1 MSLVVSL
8 LEGFSLTWDMLRDAI
23 DQIPD
28 EHWKTGEIEHLAP
41 ARQIFHIIETADFYA
56 RKSRGDFPRDGR
68 FGTDWDKAH
77 LDDFPD
83 KETMREYLEEVVEK
97 VEGWLKG
104 NGEEGV
110 LIAENEFPW
119 TGGTV
124 LSRVLY
130 TLAHCRQHLG
140 EINAELR
147 HRGLPRVKWK
157 TFD

>member
-41 ARQIFHIIETADFYA
+41 ARQMFHIIGTADFYA
-56 RKSRGDFPRDGR
+56 GKSREDFPRGGR
-68 FGTDWDKAH
+68 FGIDWDKAP

-83 KETMREYLEEVVEK
+83 KEAMREYLEEVVEK

-104 NGEEGV
+104 HGEKG
-110 LIAENEFPW
+110 LLTAENKFPW
-119 TGGTV
+119 TGGTI

-130 TLAHCRQHLG
+130 TLSHCRQHLG
-140 EINAELR
+140 QINAELR
-147 HRGLPRVKWK
+147 HRGLPRVKWR
-157 TFD
+157 TFG